1 MIALPFMHGYVVA
14 VLGLGRSGLATAKA
28 LVANGAEVWAW
39 DDSEDVRARAAAAD
53 IPLVNLYE
61 ANWLEPVSLVIS
73 PGIPHRHPEPHP
85 VAKLA
90 RDAGVEIICD
100 VELLGR
106 AQADA
111 TYVGITGTNG
121 KSTTTAA
128 IAHVLNLARRRIEMG
143 GNIGRPVMELEPMQ
157 PDGFYVLELSS
168 YQLELTLSIT
178 FDVGVLLNIT
188 PDHLERHGGLE
199 GYVAVKRNIFH
210 RQTKPRTAIIGID
223 DDICRGIWQELLK
236 QDDQVIWPVSGR
248 RRAPGGVYAEDGML
262 WDETSGQK
270 TPVLPLGELPR
281 LPGEH
286 NWQNAAATYAACKA
300 AGVGPAVI
308 AASLRSFPGLAHR
321 QEKVAEI
328 AGVTFVNDSKATNAD
343 AAGKALACY
352 DRIYWIAGGQP
363 KEGGLAGLDDL
374 YGRVKQAFLIGNAA
388 QEFAASLEGK
398 VKTEISGDLET
409 AVRAAF
415 AAARAEG
422 REGSVVLLSPACAS
436 FDQFKD
442 FEARG
447 DAFKEIVT
455 ALRKE
460 EAG

>member
-1 MIALPFMHGYVVA
+1 MISLPFMYGYVVA
-14 VLGLGRSGLATAKA
+14 VLGLGRSGLATARA

-39 DDSEDVRARAAAAD
+39 DDNEDVRARAAEAD
-53 IPLVNLYE
+53 IPLVNLHE
-61 ANWLEPVSLVIS
+61 ANWLEPVTLVIS

-90 RDAGVEIICD
+90 RDAGVEVICD

-106 AQADA
+106 AQPDA
-111 TYVGITGTNG
+111 TYVGVTGTNG

-128 IAHVLNLARRRIEMG
+128 IGHVLNLARRRIEMG

-178 FDVGVLLNIT
+178 FDVGVLLNVT

-210 RQTKPRTAIIGID
+210 RQTAPRTAVIGID
-223 DDICRGIWQELLK
+223 DDICRGIWQELVR
-236 QDDQVIWPVSGR
+236 QGDQVIWPVSGR
-248 RRAPGGVYAEDGML
+248 GHAQGGVYAEDGML
-262 WDETSGQK
+262 WDETGGQK
-270 TPVLPLGELPR
+270 VPVLPLSELPQ
-281 LPGEH
+281 LPGAH

-300 AGVGPAVI
+300 AGVDPAVV
-308 AASLRSFPGLAHR
+308 AAALRSFPGLAHR
-321 QEKVAEI
+321 QERVAEI
-328 AGVTFVNDSKATNAD
+328 AGVSFINDSKATNAD

-352 DRIYWIAGGQP
+352 DNIYWIAGGQP

-374 YGRVKQAFLIGNAA
+374 YGRVRQAFLIGAAA
-388 QEFAASLEGK
+388 QDFAASLQGK
-398 VKTEISGDLET
+398 VKTEISGDLDT
-409 AVRAAF
+409 AVRSAF

-422 REGSVVLLSPACAS
+422 GKEAVVLLSPACAS

-447 DAFKEIVT
+447 DAFKAIVK
-455 ALRKE
+455 ALRSE

>member
-1 MIALPFMHGYVVA
+1 MISLPFMYGYVVA
-14 VLGLGRSGLATAKA
+14 VLGLGRSGLATARA
-28 LVANGAEVWAW
+28 LATNGAEVWAW
-39 DDSEDVRARAAAAD
+39 DDNEDVRVRAAEAG

-61 ANWLEPVSLVIS
+61 ANWLEPVTLVIS
-73 PGIPHRHPEPHP
+73 PGIAHRHPEPHP

-90 RDAGVEIICD
+90 RDAGVEVICD
-100 VELLGR
+100 IELLGR
-106 AQADA
+106 AQPDA
-111 TYVGITGTNG
+111 TYVGVTGTNG

-178 FDVGVLLNIT
+178 FDIGVLLNIT
-188 PDHLERHGGLE
+188 PDHLERHGGLA
-199 GYVAVKRNIFH
+199 GYTAVKRNIFH
-210 RQTKPRTAIIGID
+210 RQTRPRTAVIGID
-223 DDICRGIWQELLK
+223 DDICHGIWQELVK
-236 QDDQVIWPVSGR
+236 QGDQVIWPVSGR

-262 WDETSGQK
+262 WDETGGQK
-270 TPVLPLGELPR
+270 TPVLPLAELPQ

-300 AGVGPAVI
+300 AGVDPAIV

-321 QEKVAEI
+321 QEKVAEL
-328 AGVTFVNDSKATNAD
+328 GNVTFINDSKATNAD

-363 KEGGLAGLDDL
+363 KEGGLRGLEEP
-374 YGRVKQAFLIGNAA
+374 YPRVKQAFLTGDAA
-388 QEFAASLEGK
+388 PEFANRLRGK
-398 VKTEISGDLET
+398 VETEISGDLET

-415 AAARAEG
+415 AAARAEKG
-422 REGSVVLLSPACAS
+422 AKSVVLLSPACAS

-447 DAFKEIVT
+447 DAFKKIVK
-455 ALRKE
+455 ALRDE